1 MLENFIHDPVKNIYN
16 FLDYKLSESEKS
28 VSYKGVE
35 FAIPPNKL
43 EYADFILIF
52 ELLSHDVRNTD
63 LSILQTKTVK
73 SKLFSS
79 FDSFNSNEMRSNLSK
94 EKSKSLHNLR
104 KLKRLVNPKAGK
116 GNTVVITKKNL
127 ALAKYKKLFL
137 ILPSLSKKTLQKS
150 NNFIFF

>member
-1 MLENFIHDPVKNIYN
+1 MLENFIHDPNKNIYN

-28 VSYKGVE
+28 VWYKGVE

-104 KLKRLVNPKAGK
+104 KLKRLVNLKAGK

-127 ALAKYKKLFL
+127 TLAKYKKLFL
-137 ILPSLSKKTLQKS
+137 ILPSLSKKTL
-150 NNFIFF
+150 